1 MGTHRYPEEFRREA
15 VRLLRGGSKSRAAL
29 ARDLGISDGT
39 LAAWVVEFD
48 TRDAGGLDED
58 ERAELIR
65 LRRELAEVT
74 EEREILRKAAQYFA
88 KETTRSPAAGSS
100 TTTRRSTR

>member
-39 LAAWVVEFD
+39 LAEWVVEFD

-65 LRRELAEVT
+65 LRRELA

>member
-15 VRLLRGGSKSRAAL
+15 VQLLRRGDKSRAAL
-29 ARDLGISDGT
+29 ARSLGISDGT

-48 TRDAGGLDED
+48 ARDLGGLDED

-65 LRRELAEVT
+65 LRKQLAEVT
-74 EEREILRKAAQYFA
+74 EEREILRKAAAYFA

>member
-65 LRRELAEVT
+65 LRRELAE
-74 EEREILRKAAQYFA
+74 EREILRKAAQYFA

>member
-15 VRLLRGGSKSRAAL
+15 VELYRRSDRPRVEI
-29 ARDLGISDGT
+29 ARSLGIADGS
-39 LAAWVVEFD
+39 LAAWVKEFD
-48 TRDAGGLDED
+48 ARDDGGLDEN

-65 LRRELAEVT
+65 LRKELTEVK

-88 KETTRSPAAGSS
+88 KETTR
-100 TTTRRSTR
+100 

>member
-15 VRLLRGGSKSRAAL
+15 VQLYRRSDRPRVEI
-29 ARDLGISDGT
+29 ARSLGISDGS
-39 LAAWVVEFD
+39 LAAWVQEFD
-48 TRDAGGLDED
+48 ARDVGGLDED

-65 LRRELAEVT
+65 LRKELAEVK

-88 KETTRSPAAGSS
+88 KETTR
-100 TTTRRSTR
+100 

>member
-15 VRLLRGGSKSRAAL
+15 VQLYRRSDRPRVEI
-29 ARDLGISDGT
+29 ARSLGISDGS

-48 TRDAGGLDED
+48 ARDAGGLDED

-65 LRRELAEVT
+65 LRTELAEVK

-88 KETTRSPAAGSS
+88 KETTR
-100 TTTRRSTR
+100 

>member
-15 VRLLRGGSKSRAAL
+15 VELYRRSERSRAEV
-29 ARDLGISDGT
+29 ARSLGIADGS
-39 LAAWVVEFD
+39 LAAWVKEFD
-48 TRDAGGLDED
+48 ARDGGGLDED

-65 LRRELAEVT
+65 LRSELAEVT
-74 EEREILRKAAQYFA
+74 EERDILRKAAQYLA

-100 TTTRRSTR
+100 ATTRRSTR

>member
-1 MGTHRYPEEFRREA
+1 MGTHRYPEEYRREA
-15 VRLLRGGSKSRAAL
+15 VELYRRSGRPRAAV
-29 ARDLGISDGT
+29 ARSLGIADGS
-39 LAAWVVEFD
+39 LAAWVEEFD
-48 TRDAGGLDED
+48 ARDAGGLDED

-65 LRRELAEVT
+65 LRKELAEVT

>member
-15 VRLLRGGSKSRAAL
+15 VALYRRSDRPRVEIARSLGVADGS
-29 ARDLGISDGT
+29 
-39 LAAWVVEFD
+39 LAAWVKEFD
-48 TRDAGGLDED
+48 ARDDGGLDED

-65 LRRELAEVT
+65 LRKELAEVK

-88 KETTRSPAAGSS
+88 KETTR
-100 TTTRRSTR
+100 